1 MDSNNGIDFLND
13 GLEVIVLIFNGFVFG
28 KIIILILFVIFFSE
42 LFDEI
47 IYNIYEVEC
56 IIGLDEFLV
65 FLNMELLNG
74 LI

>member
-13 GLEVIVLIFNGFVFG
+13 GLEVIVLIFNGLVFG